1 MAGSDRIYRGWTVV
15 AGCFLGALVVFGV
28 SYSYSVFL
36 GPIQRDLGLSRADVS
51 LVFSVQTAVIYVS
64 AAGIGVLADRYG
76 VRRLLALGGGLFV
89 AGTVLAA
96 RARSLPALL
105 LAYGVLAAVGLGA
118 VYVVSYATVPRW
130 FGRRRGLAAG
140 VATAGLGVGM
150 LVVAPA
156 ASVLVASAGWRTALV
171 AVAAGAALLLAVAV
185 PLVADDPPSRDV
197 DPGAEFP
204 CGYPERPPTDWAAY
218 RAEVV
223 AVAASR
229 SFLLVFVGWVFVYA
243 TLYVVFVHVVAYA
256 GAVGVGERTGA
267 LALAAIGATTSVA
280 RIAVGWAADRV
291 GRHRTFVACSAAMGA
306 TTLALPLVDSAAGLF
321 AFAVVYGAGYGGNGA
336 LLSPLTTD
344 LFGTANPNAVFG
356 LVSLSFA
363 VSGLVAPWAAGLT
376 YDATGTY
383 APAFVAAGALGLV
396 GAGLVAAAGPGTS
409 VR

>member
-1 MAGSDRIYRGWTVV
+1 MVDSARVYRGWSVV

-36 GPIQRDLGLSRADVS
+36 EPIQRDLGLSRADVS

-76 VRRLLALGGGLFV
+76 VRRLLGLGGGLFV
-89 AGTVLAA
+89 AGTLLAT
-96 RARSLPALL
+96 RARSLLTLL
-105 LAYGVLAAVGLGA
+105 LSYGVLTAVGLGA

-130 FGRRRGLAAG
+130 FRRRRGLAAG

-156 ASVLVASAGWRTALV
+156 ASVLVSSAGWRAALL
-171 AVAAGAALLLAVAV
+171 AVALGAALLLAVAV
-185 PLVADDPPSRDV
+185 TLVADDPPSQGIDASV
-197 DPGAEFP
+197 EFP
-204 CGYPERPPTDWAAY
+204 TGYPERPPTDWSVY
-218 RAEVV
+218 RDEVV

-229 SFLLVFVGWVFVYA
+229 TFLLVFVGWVLVYA
-243 TLYVVFVHVVAYA
+243 TLYVVFVHVVAHA
-256 GAVGVGERTGA
+256 GAVGIGERVGA
-267 LALAAIGATTSVA
+267 LALAVIGATTSVA
-280 RIAVGWAADRV
+280 RIAVGWGADRV

-306 TTLALPLVDSAAGLF
+306 STLALPLVESAVGLY
-321 AFAVVYGAGYGGNGA
+321 AFAVVYGVAYGGNGA

-344 LFGTANPNAVFG
+344 LFGTTNPNAVFG

-376 YDATGTY
+376 FDVTGTY
-383 APAFVAAGALGLV
+383 APAFVAAGAVGLV
-396 GAGLVAAAGPGTS
+396 GTGLVAAARTAPRTS
-409 VR
+409 